1 MASLNKI
8 QIIGN
13 VGADP
18 EVRCLENGQKVASF
32 RVATS
37 ERYKGR
43 DGETKEETTW
53 HSVNAWNKSADFV
66 EKFITKGAQVYV
78 EGRLKSRTYQK
89 KDGTEA
95 VAVEIAADN
104 VQILGRKGEDAPR
117 AQSPAPAPAAAPKS
131 QAAPVAAADDDDLP
145 F

>member
-89 KDGTEA
+89 KDGTDA

-117 AQSPAPAPAAAPKS
+117 AQSPAPAPAAAPKP

-145 F
+145 L

>member
-89 KDGTEA
+89 KDGTDA

-117 AQSPAPAPAAAPKS
+117 AQSPAPAPAAAPKP

>member
-1 MASLNKI
+1 MNKI

-89 KDGTEA
+89 KDGTDA

-117 AQSPAPAPAAAPKS
+117 AQSPAPAPAAAPKP